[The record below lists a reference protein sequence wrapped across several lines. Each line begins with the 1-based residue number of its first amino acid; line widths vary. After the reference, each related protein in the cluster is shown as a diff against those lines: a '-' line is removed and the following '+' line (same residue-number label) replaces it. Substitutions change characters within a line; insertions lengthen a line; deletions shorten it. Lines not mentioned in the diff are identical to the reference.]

1 MDQYFGTYQT
11 FETVSKK
18 DAAVLLGA
26 DNLVGDRYTIEIEL
40 DGDAH
45 KAWLISRFDQRIGF
59 FDGNVS
65 RRLSILKANGLELT
79 AILSFVAYTDM
90 PEPGHYW
97 GEMAVIAYNPAH
109 KEAFERFI
117 TTVCTRMFDNVRT
130 RVNFDAEG
138 VERIISSGGSWVPE
152 QTVPMPSKKKGTV
165 IMKSKR
171 SVSEKLIEQGRKGNK
186 GCYVVSWAFIIA
198 LVAALLFGLK
208 ACGVF

>member
-59 FDGNVS
+59 FDGNFS
-65 RRLSILKANGLELT
+65 WRLSILKANGLELT

>member
-59 FDGNVS
+59 FDGNFS

-97 GEMAVIAYNPAH
+97 GEMAVIAYNPAQ

>member
-40 DGDAH
+40 DSDAH
-45 KAWLISRFDQRIGF
+45 KAWLVSRFDQRIGF
-59 FDGNVS
+59 FDGNFS

>member
-59 FDGNVS
+59 FDGNFS
-65 RRLSILKANGLELT
+65 RRLNILKANGLELT

>member
-59 FDGNVS
+59 FDGNFS

-79 AILSFVAYTDM
+79 AILSFVAFTDM

>member
-59 FDGNVS
+59 FDGNFS

-97 GEMAVIAYNPAH
+97 GEMAVIAYNLAH

>member
-59 FDGNVS
+59 FDGKFS

-79 AILSFVAYTDM
+79 SILSFVAYTDM

>member
-45 KAWLISRFDQRIGF
+45 KAWLVSRFDQRIGF
-59 FDGNVS
+59 FDGNFS

-90 PEPGHYW
+90 PEPGRYW

-117 TTVCTRMFDNVRT
+117 TTVCT

>member
-45 KAWLISRFDQRIGF
+45 KAWLVSRFDQRIGF
-59 FDGNVS
+59 FDGNFS

-90 PEPGHYW
+90 PEPGRYW

>member
-59 FDGNVS
+59 FDGNFS

-97 GEMAVIAYNPAH
+97 GEMAVIAYNSAH

-152 QTVPMPSKKKGTV
+152 QTVAMPSKKKGTV

>member
-59 FDGNVS
+59 FDGNFS

-171 SVSEKLIEQGRKGNK
+171 SLSEKLIEQGRKGNK

>member
-59 FDGNVS
+59 FDGNFS

-138 VERIISSGGSWVPE
+138 VEHIISSGGSWVPE

>member
-40 DGDAH
+40 DSDAH
-45 KAWLISRFDQRIGF
+45 KAWLVSRFDQRIGF
-59 FDGNVS
+59 FDGNFS

-186 GCYVVSWAFIIA
+186 GCYVMSWAFIIA

>member
-59 FDGNVS
+59 FDGNFS

-90 PEPGHYW
+90 PEPGRYW

>member
-59 FDGNVS
+59 FDGNFS

-152 QTVPMPSKKKGTV
+152 QTVSMPSKKKGTV

>member
-59 FDGNVS
+59 FDGNFS
-65 RRLSILKANGLELT
+65 RRLSILKANSLELT

>member
-45 KAWLISRFDQRIGF
+45 KAWLVSRFDQRIGF
-59 FDGNVS
+59 FDGNFS

>member
-45 KAWLISRFDQRIGF
+45 KAWLVSRFDQRIGF
-59 FDGNVS
+59 FDGNFS

-109 KEAFERFI
+109 KEALERFI

-138 VERIISSGGSWVPE
+138 VERIISSDGSWVPE
-152 QTVPMPSKKKGTV
+152 QTAPMPSKKKGTV

>member
-59 FDGNVS
+59 FDGNFS

-117 TTVCTRMFDNVRT
+117 TTVCMRMFDNVRT

>member
-59 FDGNVS
+59 FDGNFS

-138 VERIISSGGSWVPE
+138 VERIISSDGSWVPE
-152 QTVPMPSKKKGTV
+152 QTAPMPSKKKGTV

>member
-40 DGDAH
+40 DGDEH
-45 KAWLISRFDQRIGF
+45 KAWLVSRFDQRIGF
-59 FDGNVS
+59 FDGNFS

-90 PEPGHYW
+90 PEPGRYW

-198 LVAALLFGLK
+198 LVATLLFGLK

>member
-59 FDGNVS
+59 FDGNFS

-90 PEPGHYW
+90 PEPGNYW
-97 GEMAVIAYNPAH
+97 GEMAVIAYNPAQ

-171 SVSEKLIEQGRKGNK
+171 SLSEKLIEQGRKGNK

>member
-59 FDGNVS
+59 FDGNFS

>member
-1 MDQYFGTYQT
+1 
-11 FETVSKK
+11 
-18 DAAVLLGA
+18 
-26 DNLVGDRYTIEIEL
+26 
-40 DGDAH
+40 
-45 KAWLISRFDQRIGF
+45 
-59 FDGNVS
+59 
-65 RRLSILKANGLELT
+65 
-79 AILSFVAYTDM
+79 M

-198 LVAALLFGLK
+198 LVVALLFGLK

>member
-59 FDGNVS
+59 FDRNFS

>member
-59 FDGNVS
+59 FDGNFS

-186 GCYVVSWAFIIA
+186 GCYVVSWAFILA

>member
-18 DAAVLLGA
+18 DAALLLGA

-59 FDGNVS
+59 FDGNFS

>member
-59 FDGNVS
+59 FDGNFS

-208 ACGVF
+208 ACGAF

>member
-40 DGDAH
+40 DSDVH
-45 KAWLISRFDQRIGF
+45 KAWLVSRFDQRIGF
-59 FDGNVS
+59 FDGNFS

-138 VERIISSGGSWVPE
+138 VERIISSDGSWVPE

>member
-40 DGDAH
+40 NGDAH

-59 FDGNVS
+59 FDGNFS

>member
-59 FDGNVS
+59 FDGNFS

-138 VERIISSGGSWVPE
+138 VERIISSGGLWVPE

-208 ACGVF
+208 TCGVF

>member
-26 DNLVGDRYTIEIEL
+26 DGLVGDRYTIEIEL

-45 KAWLISRFDQRIGF
+45 KAWLVSRFDQRIGF
-59 FDGNVS
+59 FDGNFS

-90 PEPGHYW
+90 PEPGRYW

>member
-45 KAWLISRFDQRIGF
+45 KAWLVSRFDQRIGF
-59 FDGNVS
+59 FDGNFS

-90 PEPGHYW
+90 PEPGRYW

-152 QTVPMPSKKKGTV
+152 QTIPMPSKKKGTV